1 MEEFK
6 IERSFDVL
14 DKPFKFVDS
23 KTHVPTIKIS
33 LSACTPDDSSAWDH
47 RDWLESKIRELLHTL
62 TL

>member
-33 LSACTPDDSSAWDH
+33 LSACTPDDSSA
-47 RDWLESKIRELLHTL
+47 
-62 TL
+62 